1 MCRCSAH
8 TTTRDVCCGVRL
20 GSTLSPYPPTQS
32 TTFVGFRVFS
42 EAIKICGRYISLI
55 LKGAASEVEVCDR
68 VWRGPC
74 CCRMWPHWAQFFE
87 RNAGQG
93 RAGHGRAG
101 RAGQGRQ
108 GKAGQGRAGQAR
120 AGHRAGGPDTPQDTP
135 RDRSQGGARD
145 SHGGPGLPNL
155 KGHRLPRLEV

>member
-32 TTFVGFRVFS
+32 TTFVGFRVFI
-42 EAIKICGRYISLI
+42 EIIKICGRYISLI

-87 RNAGQG
+87 RNG
-93 RAGHGRAG
+93 RAGQNVGRAGQG

-108 GKAGQGRAGQAR
+108 GRAGWAF
-120 AGHRAGGPDTPQDTP
+120 
-135 RDRSQGGARD
+135 SQGGGRD
-145 SHGGPGLPNL
+145 SHEGVPAPEPASLT
-155 KGHRLPRLEV
+155 PRHARCCYSQRPQLAPV